1 MKKICLTMALIVST
15 AAFIQAQEDWDNYI
29 AQYDDGPGS
38 VTINMARKETA
49 PVKTLPF
56 VVVTGLTTTKDC
68 EADGFPLKKELD
80 RLQNA
85 NDAAV
90 AVVKAATTSEL
101 VGTFL
106 YECERLAYIYVHDT
120 AKIREK
126 LTNLYKTKYPAYKY
140 YINIKPDNA
149 WEYYLDFLYPND
161 EIMEFMDNEK
171 VIEQLRQAGDKLDK
185 PRAIDY
191 VFYFSDEKGREAFI
205 KAVAGQGFKA
215 EKAYVKEAAGKRYQ
229 VVLTRVGMV
238 EVSEISQTTLELKKK
253 AEEHGG
259 EYDGWNT
266 TLEKK

>member
-1 MKKICLTMALIVST
+1 MALIMST
-15 AAFIQAQEDWDNYI
+15 VAFVHAQDDWDNYI

-38 VTINMARKETA
+38 VTLNMARKETA

-68 EADGFPLKKELD
+68 EDDGFPLKKELD

-85 NDAAV
+85 NEAAV
-90 AVVKAATTSEL
+90 TAVRSVTTAEL

-106 YECERLAYIYVHDT
+106 CACERLAYIYVRDT

-126 LTNLYKTKYPAYKY
+126 LINFYKTKYPAYKY

-161 EIMEFMDNEK
+161 EVMEFMSNEK

-185 PRAIDY
+185 ARAIDY
-191 VFYFSDEKGREAFI
+191 VFYFPDEKGREAFI
-205 KAVAGQGFKA
+205 KAVATQGFKA
-215 EKAYVKEAAGKRYQ
+215 EKTYVKEGPDKPYQ

-253 AEEHGG
+253 AEELGG